1 MALPVAPTRNATSAQ
16 RVNEQIMK
24 AKFHMQGKNMKRR
37 IWLLPC
43 VLFWLLGPEA
53 LEAQAPLATD
63 TVRMSLDEAVS
74 RALSESEEIAVV
86 RSQIDQA
93 EAQVTQVTAQ
103 VLPQISTN
111 LTYNRAIKTIFDDIG
126 GPELAEPDT
135 ASDGFADLFK
145 DLPFGRPNNYMATIQ
160 LQQLLWAGGTVG
172 AAREVARRFTSASR
186 AQLEETADELTLQVR
201 TAYLDAVLADRLHQ
215 ISIDSREVADAHLR
229 QVESFYQAGTT
240 SEFELLRARVDR
252 GNREPA
258 VVQAENAAEIA
269 VLALKRLINIR
280 ADQPLQLMTE
290 FEPATSV
297 EIHQEELARLVGQ
310 RPALQAAEDV
320 IVMRERAVAIYKGQ
334 WFPTVRLIG
343 NMGFQ
348 AFPESV
354 APPGFGQWREDW
366 SVSVAVSWN
375 PFDGFRRNGLIGEA
389 QALLRQ
395 AHVEE
400 ALLREGLDLQL
411 AASMAE
417 YRRSQSQLRVTEET
431 VSLAERTLE
440 LAGVRFANGLSTQ
453 LEVSDAALLLDQA
466 RVNQVQAQH
475 AYVKALAQLER
486 TSGGQ
491 IQLLR
496 FQ

>member
-1 MALPVAPTRNATSAQ
+1 MKKPVTTKGLD
-16 RVNEQIMK
+16 MK
-24 AKFHMQGKNMKRR
+24 WR
-37 IWLLPC
+37 IWLVPC
-43 VLFWLLGPEA
+43 ILFWLFGTKPV
-53 LEAQAPLATD
+53 EAQAPPATD
-63 TVRMSLDEAVS
+63 TVRLSLDEAVS
-74 RALSESEEIAVV
+74 RAQSESEELAVV
-86 RSQIDQA
+86 RAQIDQA

-126 GPELAEPDT
+126 GPAPAEPDT
-135 ASDGFADLFK
+135 STDGFADLFK
-145 DLPFGRPNNYMATIQ
+145 DLPFGRPNNYIATIQ
-160 LQQLLWAGGTVG
+160 ASQLLWAGGTVG

-186 AQLEETADELTLQVR
+186 AQLEETSDDLTLQVR
-201 TAYLDAVLADRLHQ
+201 TAYLDAVLAEHLHQ
-215 ISIDSREVADAHLR
+215 IAIDSREVAEAHLQ
-229 QVESFYQAGTT
+229 QVEAFYQAGTT
-240 SEFELLRARVDR
+240 SEFELLRARVER
-252 GNREPA
+252 ENREPA
-258 VVQAENAAEIA
+258 VVQAENSAEIA
-269 VLALKRLINIR
+269 VLALKRLINIP
-280 ADQPLQLMTE
+280 ANQPLQLTTE
-290 FEPATSV
+290 FEPAT
-297 EIHQEELARLVGQ
+297 EIEVDQDELARLMHE

-320 IVMRERAVAIYKGQ
+320 IAMRERAVSIYRGQ
-334 WFPTVRLIG
+334 FFPTVRLIG

-354 APPGFGQWREDW
+354 APPGFDQWREDW

-375 PFDGFRRNGLIGEA
+375 PFDGFRRRGLIGEA
-389 QALLRQ
+389 QAQLRQ

-400 ALLREGLDLQL
+400 AQLIEGLDLQL

-417 YRRSQSQLRVTEET
+417 YRRSRSQLRATEET

-440 LAGVRFANGLSTQ
+440 LADVRFANGLSTQ